1 MLLVVL
7 EEAAGAGA
15 IHDELEGRLPLIFA
29 GADAGGITHNTSGSS
44 LFSLLVPEAAG
55 GVTHDNSGSS
65 LLVPEAADGV
75 NQLDDLFLESLGT
88 GKSSFLICSMD
99 ASNFCPAHQALTI
112 ATPKA
117 SGYAPDSRRTSFL
130 PVHLFFPFL
139 STWTSEVRIWFSF
152 EPQGQAFTI
161 GSTQ

>member
-1 MLLVVL
+1 M
-7 EEAAGAGA
+7 
-15 IHDELEGRLPLIFA
+15 PLIFA

-88 GKSSFLICSMD
+88 GKSSFLICSME
-99 ASNFCPAHQALTI
+99 ASNF
-112 ATPKA
+112 
-117 SGYAPDSRRTSFL
+117 
-130 PVHLFFPFL
+130 
-139 STWTSEVRIWFSF
+139 
-152 EPQGQAFTI
+152 
-161 GSTQ
+161 

>member
-88 GKSSFLICSMD
+88 GKSSFLICSME
-99 ASNFCPAHQALTI
+99 ASNF
-112 ATPKA
+112 
-117 SGYAPDSRRTSFL
+117 
-130 PVHLFFPFL
+130 
-139 STWTSEVRIWFSF
+139 
-152 EPQGQAFTI
+152 
-161 GSTQ
+161 